1 MTSCCLLLST
11 LPYTQGSEAK
21 AEGNESGV
29 TDTALLELREG
40 LFAIIATGQAA
51 IV

>member
-1 MTSCCLLLST
+1 V
-11 LPYTQGSEAK
+11 
-21 AEGNESGV
+21 SGV

-51 IV
+51 LVELYSLQRSR